1 MSFGILGTK
10 MKRREF
16 ITLLGGAAAAP
27 ILGPRAARAQQPTMP
42 VIGFL
47 SSGSRDLSVDR
58 VQAFRQGLGEIGYVE
73 GRNVAIEYRWANGD
87 YDRLPALASELVSR
101 RVALIGAFGGI
112 PGALAAKAATTTIP
126 VVFVLGVDPVQF
138 RLVESLNRPGGNVTG
153 ITLLDASLAPKHLQ
167 LLRELVPSASV
178 IALLVNPDNPNSEGV
193 VRAVEEAARVLG
205 LIILALKARSDRDV
219 EQAFTSALQQR
230 AGALIIGADPFFNGQ
245 LDRIAALA
253 MRHSMPTLHSF
264 REFAQAGGLIS
275 YGTNPPEAYRQ
286 MGVYAGRILKGE
298 TPADLPVQQVT
309 KVELVINSKTA
320 KALGVNVPLSLLGR
334 ADEVI
339 E

>member
-1 MSFGILGTK
+1 

-16 ITLLGGAAAAP
+16 ISLIGGAAVAW
-27 ILGPRAARAQQPTMP
+27 PRTGHAQQGLP

-47 SSGSRDLSVDR
+47 SSSSPDVFVDR
-58 VQAFRQGLGEIGYVE
+58 VRAFRQGLSETGHVE
-73 GRNVAIEYRWANGD
+73 GRNVAIEYRWADGD
-87 YDRLPALASELVSR
+87 YNRLPALARELVSR

-112 PGALAAKAATTTIP
+112 AGALAAKAATATIP

-138 RLVESLNRPGGNVTG
+138 GLVESLNRPGGNVTG

-167 LLRELVPSASV
+167 LLRELVPAASV
-178 IALLVNPDNPNSEGV
+178 IALLANPDNPNSEGV
-193 VRAVEEAARVLG
+193 VRAVEEAARALG
-205 LIILALKARSDRDV
+205 LSVLALKARSDRDV

-230 AGALIIGADPFFNGQ
+230 AGALIIGADPFFNGR

-253 MRHSMPTLHSF
+253 VRHSMPTLHSF
-264 REFAQAGGLIS
+264 REFARAGGLIS
-275 YGTNPPEAYRQ
+275 YGTNPLDAYRP
-286 MGVYAGRILKGE
+286 MGVYASRILKGE
-298 TPADLPVQQVT
+298 KPGDLPVVQST
-309 KVELVINSKTA
+309 KIELILNLKTA
-320 KALGVNVPLSLLGR
+320 RALGIAVPLPLLGR